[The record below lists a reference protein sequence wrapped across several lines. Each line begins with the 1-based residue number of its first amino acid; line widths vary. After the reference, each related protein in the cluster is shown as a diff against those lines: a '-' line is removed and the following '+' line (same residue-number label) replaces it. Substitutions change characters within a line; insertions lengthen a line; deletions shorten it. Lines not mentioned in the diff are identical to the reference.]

1 MFIKAVQE
9 VPLLEENQVLP
20 VDPVNHTIIVDD
32 EMELTGLAAVMDAPA
47 DDFGEMNNQNNR
59 VDYDFLRS
67 LVAADKKTRR

>member
-32 EMELTGLAAVMDAPA
+32 EMELTGLAAVMDAPT
-47 DDFGEMNNQNNR
+47 DDFGEMNSQNNK

>member
-32 EMELTGLAAVMDAPA
+32 EMELTGLTAVMDAPA
-47 DDFGEMNNQNNR
+47 DDFGEMNSQNNK